1 MDMNEKCVFC
11 GRPASEAR
19 FMVKGPGDKNLCND
33 CISVVSIIANQ
44 AMLSMD
50 NIEVGGDPW
59 GDSEPPDED
68 YEGIFDG
75 EEFPFSRSYKKL
87 RLILQSASVC
97 VTVFP

>member
-1 MDMNEKCVFC
+1 MSDKCVFC
-11 GRPASEAR
+11 GRPSSEAR

-59 GDSEPPDED
+59 ENAAPPKED
-68 YEGIFDG
+68 FDDIFGG
-75 EEFPFSRSYKKL
+75 EEFPFDIDDFEEEL
-87 RLILQSASVC
+87 P
-97 VTVFP
+97 FPSEESKGEIECI